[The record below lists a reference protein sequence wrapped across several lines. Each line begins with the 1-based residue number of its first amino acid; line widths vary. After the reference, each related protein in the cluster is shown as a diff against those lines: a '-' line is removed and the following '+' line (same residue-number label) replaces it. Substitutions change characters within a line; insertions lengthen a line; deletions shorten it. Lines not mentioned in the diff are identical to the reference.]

1 MYRYYIWFFYIY
13 LQVFLQLTHGQTEAK
28 AEDGLPSVSE
38 TVSDNISIDS
48 LSLDDSDSSTSFS
61 DRISEFTVF
70 FFVVV
75 VVGLFVFVKQLPSSS
90 FCKKKKKAAKLIPL
104 TKKQRNKE
112 TLIKNSTY
120 YNVKTWKIK

>member
-1 MYRYYIWFFYIY
+1 MFFYIY

-61 DRISEFTVF
+61 DRISEFTVC
-70 FFVVV
+70 
-75 VVGLFVFVKQLPSSS
+75 LFLLLSSS
-90 FCKKKKKAAKLIPL
+90 FCKKKKAAKLIPL
-104 TKKQRNKE
+104 TKNNE
-112 TLIKNSTY
+112 TK
-120 YNVKTWKIK
+120 KH